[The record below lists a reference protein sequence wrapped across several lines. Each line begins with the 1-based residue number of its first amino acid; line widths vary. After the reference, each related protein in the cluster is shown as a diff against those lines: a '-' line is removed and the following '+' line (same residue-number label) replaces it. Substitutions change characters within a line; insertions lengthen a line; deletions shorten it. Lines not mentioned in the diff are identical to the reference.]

1 MTNLVKLEF
10 VALDILGENYLSWV
24 LDAQIYLDV
33 MGLVDTIKDDNEAS
47 SQNKANAII
56 FLRRYLHKKLKIK
69 YLTIKYPPLFF
80 FFFFTKL

>member
-56 FLRRYLHKKLKIK
+56 FLRRHLHKKLKIK

-80 FFFFTKL
+80 FFFTKL